1 MKLFKKTKE
10 ESKGSSIT
18 RLSRMSTPDLHTW
31 FNTNLMGLGR
41 SFDLWRYE
49 DGPEE
54 VEPHLEALNE
64 IWKEIKHRNN
74 GN

>member
-1 MKLFKKTKE
+1 MKLFNKHDKI
-10 ESKGSSIT
+10 SQGSSIK
-18 RLSRMSTPDLHTW
+18 RLSRMSTADLHSW
-31 FNTNLMGLGR
+31 FNTNLMALGR
-41 SFDLWRYE
+41 SFDLWRYD

-74 GN
+74 EH

>member
-1 MKLFKKTKE
+1 MKLFNKKTN
-10 ESKGSSIT
+10 ESTGSSIP
-18 RLSRMSTPDLHTW
+18 RLSRMSTADLHSW
-31 FNTNLMGLGR
+31 FNTNLMSLGR
-41 SFDLWRYE
+41 AFDLWRYE

-74 GN
+74 EH